1 MLRPRRSIPEH
12 ADRRP
17 ARRPPCPPSRRH
29 AIPLDLEWLEPR
41 RLLTVIPVTTT
52 VRRPLVAEFA
62 PLGDQRLDNHPSSS
76 PSSPNV
82 IVFEIQ
88 GTADFQLTQPL
99 PAITQPLIIDGY
111 SAAARSIP
119 RRPPIMRRSWSG
131 SMARGSTRRSTPAP
145 KASGSRPTTAPCDGL
160 SITGFSGSG
169 IDIEP
174 PSVPSPPTGSIGTTI
189 WGNWIGVAPD
199 GSAAPNPGAGV
210 IVACS
215 NNVIGGTLP
224 YGRNLIENS
233 GDAGV
238 ILCGPVG
245 AGNLVQ
251 GSFILDNGGD
261 GVLALSP
268 DNVIGQPIGTWST
281 GAATPWAGNVI
292 SGNGSNGVY
301 ILDPA
306 SQGNIVSNN
315 LIGPTPDGLGGSPTR
330 VTASGSRTRREP
342 GGRDRDGQHER
353 HRRQP
358 RRWRP
363 DPEFPRRPAPGDPPG
378 RADHPPGRGN
388 LAQHPTHG
396 HRRDGQSGPGQPHRL
411 QHRHHVKHPGAAA
424 QPRRSFHRLVE
435 QHGRRHGHRGP
446 QHHHRQR
453 PRRNRDLGR
462 QLAPANNSIRSRCC
476 PTATRRTT

>member
-52 VRRPLVAEFA
+52 VNDPLSPNSLPWAIN
-62 PLGDQRLDNHPSSS
+62 DSNNHPSSS

-111 SAAARSIP
+111 SAGGSVNTETTTDNASILV
-119 RRPPIMRRSWSG
+119 RIDGSG
-131 SMARGSTRRSTPAP
+131 IDPSQYPGAEGLRIEAYDCTV
-145 KASGSRPTTAPCDGL
+145 DGL

-224 YGRNLIENS
+224 DGRNLIENS

-268 DNVIGQPIGTWST
+268 NNVIGQPIGTWST

-315 LIGPTPDGLGGSPTR
+315 LIGPTPDGLVRSPTR
-330 VTASGSRTRREP
+330 VTASGSRTRR
-342 GGRDRDGQHER
+342 
-353 HRRQP
+353 
-358 RRWRP
+358 
-363 DPEFPRRPAPGDPPG
+363 
-378 RADHPPGRGN
+378 
-388 LAQHPTHG
+388 
-396 HRRDGQSGPGQPHRL
+396 
-411 QHRHHVKHPGAAA
+411 
-424 QPRRSFHRLVE
+424 
-435 QHGRRHGHRGP
+435 
-446 QHHHRQR
+446 
-453 PRRNRDLGR
+453 
-462 QLAPANNSIRSRCC
+462 
-476 PTATRRTT
+476 ATWWAGSRRTA